1 MSLYGKVDEQ
11 FNEFD
16 AEHASSAASE
26 VADDQKVPY

>member
-26 VADDQKVPY
+26 VADDLKVPY